1 MKDNSA
7 WLFLEPYVH
16 MLCQD
21 GVFLLYNTISK
32 TVLEFSNSHALI
44 QITEGLIDPGN
55 GYVVS
60 LSTSQMQDAT
70 VRDFIRQL
78 KEHFMGDLLDPSW
91 SDGKP
96 VNIYP
101 EPFVKFGLKLPQE
114 QHSAMKADLDVRN
127 YLQEITLF
135 LNTGTEA
142 SAEPYSAAYLQCSYP
157 AVVSAKTEEMDIHLF
172 RTVIDDVN
180 NYTPT
185 LIHISGINLLAY
197 PYLEDVLEVL
207 GSSPFQKKYHL
218 LIEHWEE
225 RIIPYILVQKQTT
238 LSLYINF
245 PVNHDTIAGYL
256 RSLPDPKLIKKLE
269 FNFVVSNQE
278 ELEEALEIVKL
289 FDLNNVFFKPF
300 FTGKNL
306 DFFRENVFVSK
317 EEILASQPDQQQ
329 VFSRISI
336 NENDFGKFS
345 VLPGG
350 EVYANLN
357 DPMIGEATKSSLV
370 QLVRSELGKGISWR
384 RIRAQVSPCKDCL
397 YQFLCPP
404 ISSYEIFMKRFNFCD
419 VYPNGEEV

>member
-1 MKDNSA
+1 M
-7 WLFLEPYVH
+7 
-16 MLCQD
+16 
-21 GVFLLYNTISK
+21 
-32 TVLEFSNSHALI
+32 
-44 QITEGLIDPGN
+44 
-55 GYVVS
+55 
-60 LSTSQMQDAT
+60 
-70 VRDFIRQL
+70 
-78 KEHFMGDLLDPSW
+78 
-91 SDGKP
+91 
-96 VNIYP
+96 
-101 EPFVKFGLKLPQE
+101 
-114 QHSAMKADLDVRN
+114 
-127 YLQEITLF
+127 
-135 LNTGTEA
+135 
-142 SAEPYSAAYLQCSYP
+142 
-157 AVVSAKTEEMDIHLF
+157 
-172 RTVIDDVN
+172 
-180 NYTPT
+180 
-185 LIHISGINLLAY
+185 
-197 PYLEDVLEVL
+197 
-207 GSSPFQKKYHL
+207 
-218 LIEHWEE
+218 
-225 RIIPYILVQKQTT
+225 
-238 LSLYINF
+238 
-245 PVNHDTIAGYL
+245 
-256 RSLPDPKLIKKLE
+256 
-269 FNFVVSNQE
+269 VSNQE
-278 ELEEALEIVKL
+278 DLEEALEIVKL